1 MIRGEIIQRVIP
13 TLLFGLL
20 LVTSA
25 AIALHA
31 VGFQMAIFGDP
42 ETHARFPSMPI
53 ARTLHILAGGTVVLI
68 GGFQFSQR

>member
-1 MIRGEIIQRVIP
+1 MREEIIQRVIP

-31 VGFQMAIFGDP
+31 VGFQMASFSDP
-42 ETHARFPSMPI
+42 ETRARFASMSI
-53 ARTLHILAGGTVVLI
+53 ASTLHVLAGGTVLLI